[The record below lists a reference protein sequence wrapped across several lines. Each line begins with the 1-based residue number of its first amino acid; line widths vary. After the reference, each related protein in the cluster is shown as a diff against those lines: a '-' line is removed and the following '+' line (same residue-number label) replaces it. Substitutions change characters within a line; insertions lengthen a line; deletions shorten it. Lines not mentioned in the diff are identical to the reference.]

1 MREIWR
7 WTWTWLCL
15 VGGMVAA
22 DTADA
27 QERFRGFTWER
38 PSAALGLHW
47 ANQNLGADVGG
58 QAGYTLK
65 EGIYVG
71 GAIDLFFGSS
81 EEIPSIGLELGGE
94 RSFWALSMGVNMGY
108 DVGLLPELV
117 VRPLLGLG
125 LFTAFYEACRGSMCT
140 DTSGTGIELTAGGQA
155 LYKIDPV
162 TVGGSLRLMLGEV
175 DAVTIGANVGAV
187 L

>member
-1 MREIWR
+1 MRVIWR
-7 WTWTWLCL
+7 WAGLWLGVVVTVC
-15 VGGMVAA
+15 AA
-22 DTADA
+22 DTASA

-38 PSAALGLHW
+38 PSAALGLYW
-47 ANQNLGADVGG
+47 ANQDLGADLRG

-71 GAIDLFFGSS
+71 GAVDVFFGSS
-81 EEIPSIGLELGGE
+81 EEIPPIGLELGGE
-94 RSFWALSMGVNMGY
+94 RGFWGLSMEVDCGY
-108 DVGLLPELV
+108 DVGLLPQLV

-125 LFTAFYEACRGSMCT
+125 LLTTFFEECIGSACT
-140 DTSGTGIELTAGGQA
+140 DHSGTGLELTAGGQA

-162 TVGGSLRLMLGEV
+162 TVGGTLRLFLGEV
-175 DAVTIGANVGAV
+175 DAVAIGANIGAV